1 MKIGIKKIFVVIIW
15 AGLFVL
21 LYRYNLITTDAIQI
35 KVILESHPAIIVEMF
50 ILLSVVRVLFFIPGV
65 VFMVLGGLCFGPLT
79 GFLLSMLSTI
89 ISETIVYIIGRYFAV
104 GRIKEYL
111 HKNHS
116 ELIQLTDKYG
126 HDFLSLGILCPIAPT
141 DLVCL
146 ISSILNL
153 NYKKYLLTVIFAN
166 FPMMLLYSYLGSSI
180 LDFTSKSG
188 VMVLVIGIVLIYT
201 VVIWLKI
208 KSENKALEL

>member
-1 MKIGIKKIFVVIIW
+1 MKIGNKKIFIVVIW
-15 AGLFVL
+15 VGLFIF
-21 LYRYNLITTDAIQI
+21 LYNYNFITTDPVQI
-35 KVILESHPAIIVEMF
+35 KAILESHPAIMIEMF

-65 VFMVLGGLCFGPLT
+65 VFMVLGGLCFGPVT

-208 KSENKALEL
+208 KSENKILEL